1 MSVIK
6 ILKYNTYNSSI
17 FLTKTGTKV
26 HLGIAGYDKRENK
39 KFDATESICMEL
51 K

>member
-1 MSVIK
+1 MSEIK
-6 ILKYNTYNSSI
+6 IINYNTSNSSI

-39 KFDATESICMEL
+39 KLSFN
-51 K
+51 